1 MLQALRR
8 RAVTLEPVQ
17 PPTQYQPAFH
27 HRAMHDWEGRL
38 HRGLRIVWPC
48 EESLE
53 FQALWPSVVGRAK
66 SVGVDEAHH
75 FNLDMARGLWCLL
88 RHLKPRTIVET
99 GVGLGVTSRFILE
112 ALAMNRSGHL
122 FSVEPPDSDPAL
134 RSRTG
139 FAVEPRVAHRWSLI
153 VDTTKRALPGLLP
166 RLGLVDLYVHD
177 CLSTGNMMRHEI
189 DMAWAALKPGG
200 ALVFGH
206 IDYTGAFQ
214 YFAQSHS
221 GYQALIGETDSDR
234 VLAHDP
240 EPKSQ
245 FAIAFKNWR

>member
-1 MLQALRR
+1 MLQPLRR
-8 RAVTLEPVQ
+8 KVVAPETLPAYEPYR
-17 PPTQYQPAFH
+17 PTFH

-38 HRGLRIVWPC
+38 HRGLHLTWPC
-48 EESLE
+48 EEAIE
-53 FQALWPSVVGRAK
+53 FQSLCPSVTARVR
-66 SVGVDEAHH
+66 SVSVSAAQH
-75 FNLDMARGLWCLL
+75 FNLDMARGLWCIL
-88 RHLKPRTIVET
+88 RHLKPRTIVEA

-112 ALAMNRSGHL
+112 ALAMNRAGHL
-122 FSVEPPDSDPAL
+122 YSVAPPDADPLL

-153 VDTTKRALPGLLP
+153 ADTTRRALPGLLP

-177 CLSTGNMMRHEI
+177 CLSAGNTMRYEI

-200 ALVFGH
+200 ALVIGH
-206 IDYTGAFQ
+206 VDYNGAFQ
-214 YFAQSHS
+214 YFAQSHT